1 MKAMRK
7 QYGKKEGESVFYA
20 SKNKGTIK
28 GVDEDMDINEG
39 EVKRRNKNLKNK
51 RPRANFPEGQA
62 SDDVTPARNPQ
73 GTSDDG
79 PGEDRG
85 VKKVK
90 GAKPERRKPN
100 LATIVR
106 RTQSP
111 EGKRARAKATMKRN
125 LMAHTVYHDMGYLMA
140 ESLGLVSEGRDLDRA
155 RDAGADKRAPSP
167 KKKADGYDS
176 KKELR
181 GELAAKARR
190 QGKTADDVIMKEPA
204 KPRTPEQEAARKK
217 FQAQQ
222 KKSVATAKL
231 KHRARTT
238 GEPQKVIKRKKK

>member
-39 EVKRRNKNLKNK
+39 EVKRRNKKLKNK

-85 VKKVK
+85 VKKVR
-90 GAKPERRKPN
+90 GAKPQKIK
-100 LATIVR
+100 LATIVS
-106 RTQSP
+106 RTKSP
-111 EGKRARAKATMKRN
+111 EGKRARAKETMKRN

-140 ESLGLVSEGRDLDRA
+140 ESLGLVSEARDLDRA
-155 RDAGADKRAPSP
+155 RDAGADKSAPSP
-167 KKKADGYDS
+167 KKKADRYDS

-181 GELAAKARR
+181 GELAAKARG
-190 QGKTADDVIMKEPA
+190 QGKTADDVLMSEPA

-217 FQAQQ
+217 FQAKQ

>member
-7 QYGKKEGESVFYA
+7 QYGKNEGESVFYA

-39 EVKRRNKNLKNK
+39 EVKRRNKKLKKDAMPK
-51 RPRANFPEGQA
+51 RKEDYYEAGAHSSPDKDFGGDERGQKKK
-62 SDDVTPARNPQ
+62 
-73 GTSDDG
+73 
-79 PGEDRG
+79 RG
-85 VKKVK
+85 KKTHVK
-90 GAKPERRKPN
+90 GLLGRTYKESGPRTRKD
-100 LATIVR
+100 
-106 RTQSP
+106 
-111 EGKRARAKATMKRN
+111 RAKSMLKRYTFGPKQK
-125 LMAHTVYHDMGYLMA
+125 LPDHTVYHDIGYLMA
-140 ESLGLVSEGRDLDRA
+140 ESLGLVSEARDLDRA
-155 RDAGADKRAPSP
+155 RDAGADKSAPSP
-167 KKKADGYDS
+167 KKKADRYDS

-190 QGKTADDVIMKEPA
+190 QGKTADDVIMSEPA

-217 FQAQQ
+217 FQAKQ

>member
-1 MKAMRK
+1 MPLTPKGKKIMKAMRK

-39 EVKRRNKNLKNK
+39 EVKRRNKKLKNK

-90 GAKPERRKPN
+90 GEKKKSKYPRP
-100 LATIVR
+100 VDVMR
-106 RTQSP
+106 RTKSR
-111 EGKRARAKATMKRN
+111 EGKNERAKTVMKKR
-125 LMAHTVYHDMGYLMA
+125 LKEMAHTVYHDMGYLMA
-140 ESLGLVSEGRDLDRA
+140 ESLGLVSEEEYDSSKELRRELDAEA
-155 RDAGADKRAPSP
+155 RRTGAKSGDDVILKGPVTKPETKP
-167 KKKADGYDS
+167 KKK
-176 KKELR
+176 KI
-181 GELAAKARR
+181 
-190 QGKTADDVIMKEPA
+190 VI
-204 KPRTPEQEAARKK
+204 R
-217 FQAQQ
+217 
-222 KKSVATAKL
+222 
-231 KHRARTT
+231 
-238 GEPQKVIKRKKK
+238 RKKKATKKSKPPTDRQIAQRWRGPDASPLGG